1 MTNSILANIEP
12 LSTKDHIK
20 TRLYYNDGEKEACLK
35 FI

>member
-20 TRLYYNDGEKEACLK
+20 TRLYYNEGGILV
-35 FI
+35 